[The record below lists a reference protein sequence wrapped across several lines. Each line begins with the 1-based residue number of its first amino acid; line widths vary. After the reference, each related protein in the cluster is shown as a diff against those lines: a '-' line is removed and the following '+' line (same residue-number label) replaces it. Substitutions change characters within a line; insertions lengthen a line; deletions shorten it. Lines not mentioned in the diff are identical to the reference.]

1 MNKVKLGTTG
11 LQVSQIALGCMRF
24 GLKEESEV
32 EALIEKAVELGINFV
47 DHADIYQW
55 GKNSEEMFGTVLK
68 KKPSLREKLYVQTK
82 CGICRGYYDFSAEH
96 IIESAENSLRKMNID
111 KIDVLALH
119 RPDALIE
126 PEEVAKAFE
135 FLKNAGKVQHFGV
148 SNMNP
153 LQMQLIEKYTG
164 EKLMVNQVEFSVV
177 HSGLVDAGIFVN
189 MKESE
194 GQMRDGGLL
203 DYARLNDVTL
213 QAWSVLQISLRD
225 GTFIDNKEYQ
235 PLNDKLQELAD
246 LYGVTKNAIAIA
258 WILRHP
264 AKMQAIVGTT
274 DVKHLEE
281 LCKASEVTLTRPE
294 WYELYL
300 AAGHKLP

>member
-1 MNKVKLGTTG
+1 MNKVNLGTTE

-24 GLKEESEV
+24 GLKEEQEV

-55 GKNSEEMFGTVLK
+55 GKNSEEMFGAALK

-96 IIESAENSLRKMNID
+96 IIESAESSLRKMNLD
-111 KIDVLALH
+111 TIDVLALH

-135 FLKNAGKVQHFGV
+135 SLKSSGKVKHFGV

-189 MKESE
+189 MKEAE

-203 DYARLNDVTL
+203 DYARLNNITL
-213 QAWSVLQISLRD
+213 QAWSVLQISLRE
-225 GTFIDNKEYQ
+225 GTFIDKEEYQ

-246 LYGVTKNAIAIA
+246 LYGVTKNAVAIA

-264 AKMQAIVGTT
+264 AKIQAIVGTT
-274 DVKHLEE
+274 SLKHLEE
-281 LCKASEVTLTRPE
+281 LCKACEVTLTRPQ

-300 AAGHKLP
+300 SAGHKLP